1 MRIVIFGLSVTS
13 AWGNGHAT
21 LWRGLI
27 RALTR
32 SGHTVQFFERDQPF
46 YAPHRDPFAVA
57 GAQVILYEDW
67 DDIRSLARRSVAE
80 ADVIIITSFCPDA
93 RAADRLTR
101 LYSHGL
107 HVFYDLDS
115 PVTLAQL
122 GDGIYPDYLPI
133 DGLAHAHLVL
143 SYAGGRA
150 LDALSTELGARLVLP
165 LYGHVDPDEHKPI
178 HGRPPFTAALS
189 YLGTYSQDRQSAL
202 QRLFLDTARKRPGQ
216 RFLLAGAQYPD
227 TMETPANVQRV
238 EHVPP
243 ARHASFFA
251 GSKFT
256 LNITRRPMAE
266 VGYCPQGRL
275 FEAAACGAA
284 ILSDRWEG
292 IETFLE
298 PGREILLVETTD
310 DVEAALDMS
319 DLEARHIGQEARQ
332 RVLQDHSSTRRV
344 RELEG
349 ALEQANNLR
358 RMAMPVAVLVG

>member
-27 RALTR
+27 RAMTR
-32 SGHTVQFFERDQPF
+32 RGHSVQFFERDQPY
-46 YAPHRDPFAVA
+46 YAQHRDAFSVA
-57 GAQVILYEDW
+57 GAQVTLYEDW
-67 DDIRSLARRSVAE
+67 DDVRTLARRSVSE

-115 PVTLAQL
+115 PVTLAKL
-122 GDGIYPDYLPI
+122 GDGIYPDYLPS
-133 DGLAHAHLVL
+133 DGLAHTHLVL

-150 LDALSTELGARLVLP
+150 LDALATELGAPLVLP

-178 HGRPPFTAALS
+178 PGRLPFTAALS
-189 YLGTYSQDRQSAL
+189 YLGTYSQDRQPAL
-202 QRLFLDTARKRPGQ
+202 ERLFLDPARRHPE
-216 RFLLAGAQYPD
+216 RAFVLAGAQYPE
-227 TMETPANVQRV
+227 TMLVSANVQRM

-243 ARHASFFA
+243 AQHAAFFA
-251 GSKFT
+251 RSKFT

-275 FEAAACGAA
+275 FEAAACGSA

-298 PGREILLVETTD
+298 PGREILLVDTAA
-310 DVEAALDMS
+310 DVEAALDLS
-319 DLEARHIGQEARQ
+319 DLEARRFGQEARQ
-332 RVLQDHSSTRRV
+332 RVLSDHSSAQRV
-344 RELEG
+344 HELEA
-349 ALEQANNLR
+349 ALERAHDLR
-358 RMAMPVAVLVG
+358 RQGASVPVLVG